1 MAETVFIIYKFY
13 FLGGG
18 FVLNTANEKRT
29 YDIIENEL
37 DSAEFGLKEI
47 NSRLL
52 NLLFNVYSKR
62 KDENAL
68 NHLTNEILLL
78 NDNLS
83 KLVIDTTMVT
93 ATK

>member
-1 MAETVFIIYKFY
+1 
-13 FLGGG
+13 
-18 FVLNTANEKRT
+18 LNTANEKRT